1 MKLDLSE
8 IMTATVSELDDAD
21 MMLAFEIEAIERQL
35 NQYDR
40 EDKVWREKAMKA
52 KGHMQRTRAL
62 VRTRLDKLYYG
73 EERMLHGA
81 ILAEIRKTMPV
92 GKFMD
97 AVNRAKVNCGML
109 NKNSPQ

>member
-1 MKLDLSE
+1 MKLQLNE
-8 IMTATVSELDDAD
+8 IMEATISELDDID
-21 MMLAFEIEAIERQL
+21 MTLTFEIEAIERQL
-35 NQYDR
+35 SGNHDAGR
-40 EDKVWREKAMKA
+40 VWKEKAMKA
-52 KGHMQRTRAL
+52 RDHMKRTRAL

-81 ILAEIRKTMPV
+81 ILAEIRKTMSV

>member
-1 MKLDLSE
+1 MKLQLSE

-21 MMLAFEIEAIERQL
+21 MLLAFEIEAIERQL
-35 NQYDR
+35 SDFHGD
-40 EDKVWREKAMKA
+40 DKVWRQKAIKARDHMK
-52 KGHMQRTRAL
+52 RTRAL

-97 AVNRAKVNCGML
+97 AVNRAKINCGML

>member
-35 NQYDR
+35 SSFHG
-40 EDKVWREKAMKA
+40 EDKVWRQKAIKA
-52 KGHMQRTRAL
+52 KDHMQRTRAL

-92 GKFMD
+92 GKFME
-97 AVNRAKVNCGML
+97 AVNRAKINCGML

>member
-1 MKLDLSE
+1 MKLQLNE
-8 IMTATVSELDDAD
+8 IMEATISELDDID
-21 MMLAFEIEAIERQL
+21 MTLAFEIEAIERQL
-35 NQYDR
+35 AGNQNGN
-40 EDKVWREKAMKA
+40 KAWREKAMKA
-52 KGHMQRTRAL
+52 KGHMQRTREL

-81 ILAEIRKTMPV
+81 ILAEIRKTMSV

>member
-1 MKLDLSE
+1 MKIQLNE
-8 IMTATVSELDDAD
+8 IMKADINELDDLD
-21 MMLAFEIEAIERQL
+21 MQLAFEIEVVERQL
-35 NQYDR
+35 NFPERD
-40 EDKVWREKAMKA
+40 DKSWREKAMKA
-52 KGHMQRTRAL
+52 RDHMKRTRAL

-81 ILAEIRKTMPV
+81 ILAEIRKTMSI

>member
-21 MMLAFEIEAIERQL
+21 MMLAFEIEAVERQL
-35 NQYDR
+35 SGFHGD
-40 EDKVWREKAMKA
+40 DKVWRQKAIKA
-52 KGHMQRTRAL
+52 RDHMQRTRNL
-62 VRTRLDKLYYG
+62 VKQRLDKLYYG

-81 ILAEIRKTMPV
+81 IIAELKKTMSI

-97 AVNRAKVNCGML
+97 AVNRAKINCGQL